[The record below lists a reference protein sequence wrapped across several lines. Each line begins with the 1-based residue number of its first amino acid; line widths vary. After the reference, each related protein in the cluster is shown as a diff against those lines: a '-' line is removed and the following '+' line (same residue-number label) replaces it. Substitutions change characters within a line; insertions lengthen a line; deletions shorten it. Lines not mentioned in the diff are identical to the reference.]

1 LLNTHYF
8 IDEVF
13 KFINVV
19 GICST
24 TDDRVVMLDSTL
36 SRVSVFSIDPSNKF
50 VLFTTWGRYG
60 LSNSKTGFNKPQDL
74 HVDGSNNVWICD
86 TGNECVKKLTL
97 TGRHIMTVQNAV
109 FENNAPISICVDS
122 DDNLHC
128 LAEDSKV
135 YVFDSEGAFAFS
147 YSLPEGIV
155 GIKINCSHNKETIHI
170 THNKGILKY
179 FKNGVFSHYIIQ
191 DYQCSADGSVL
202 EKFSSIVHDR
212 YRNIYV
218 TLNNMILKIIDRM
231 TVDELSYE
239 SYAVENL
246 WSLDSIL
253 IDKEEYIQPWVYL
266 RSFHRMWDNIELFR
280 NSLFYE
286 TGGCKSFAL
295 PLYDKEELKLG
306 QNEIVTNAVINR
318 LSEQLWTNL
327 QSIAKYFDPTC
338 KN

>member
-1 LLNTHYF
+1 
-8 IDEVF
+8 
-13 KFINVV
+13 
-19 GICST
+19 
-24 TDDRVVMLDSTL
+24 
-36 SRVSVFSIDPSNKF
+36 
-50 VLFTTWGRYG
+50 
-60 LSNSKTGFNKPQDL
+60 
-74 HVDGSNNVWICD
+74 
-86 TGNECVKKLTL
+86 
-97 TGRHIMTVQNAV
+97 
-109 FENNAPISICVDS
+109 
-122 DDNLHC
+122 
-128 LAEDSKV
+128 
-135 YVFDSEGAFAFS
+135 
-147 YSLPEGIV
+147 
-155 GIKINCSHNKETIHI
+155 
-170 THNKGILKY
+170 
-179 FKNGVFSHYIIQ
+179 VFSHYIIQ
-191 DYQCSADGSVL
+191 DYQCSANGSVL

-266 RSFHRMWDNIELFR
+266 RSFHRLWDNIELFR

-286 TGGCKSFAL
+286 IEGCKSFTL
-295 PLYDKEELKLG
+295 PVYDKEDLKLG